1 MSSAALTRITE
12 GQSSVV
18 LKIQGPVTTVHGSSN
33 GDYIGLLDSKTAK
46 SLDSVFGEY
55 DITTRNYIFRPPNPN
70 PKKVDVPWG
79 SSLPLYI
86 NIYGHAEHFDALGEA
101 LAEQDIFLQHP
112 LDKQDLASYKNPQ
125 YLVRPGQ
132 DFPTINCGDAAF
144 MGTNDEAT
152 ENPSSPD
159 ENQVDSIFKT
169 AQGPEDCSGVE
180 QSPRLTTSL
189 QR

>member
-1 MSSAALTRITE
+1 M
-12 GQSSVV
+12 
-18 LKIQGPVTTVHGSSN
+18 TTVHGLSK

-46 SLDSVFGEY
+46 SLDSVFKEY
-55 DITTRNYIFRPPNPN
+55 DITTRNYTFRPQNPN

-86 NIYGHAEHFDALGEA
+86 NIYGRAEHFDALGEA

-112 LDKQDLASYKNPQ
+112 LDKQDLVSYKNPQ

-132 DFPTINCGDAAF
+132 DFPTTNCGDAAF

-169 AQGPEDCSGVE
+169 AQGPEDCSRVE

>member
-1 MSSAALTRITE
+1 M
-12 GQSSVV
+12 
-18 LKIQGPVTTVHGSSN
+18 TTVHNSGN
-33 GDYIGLLDSKTAK
+33 GDYIGLLDSKTAT
-46 SLDSVFGEY
+46 SLDSVFGEH
-55 DITTRNYIFRPPNPN
+55 DITTRNYTDRPPNPN
-70 PKKVDVPWG
+70 PKKVDVSWG

-86 NIYGHAEHFDALGEA
+86 NIYGRAEHFDALGEA

-112 LDKQDLASYKNPQ
+112 LDKQDLVFYKNPQ

-132 DFPTINCGDAAF
+132 DFPIINCGDPAF
-144 MGTNDEAT
+144 MGTNDEAI
-152 ENPSSPD
+152 ENPSSPN

>member
-1 MSSAALTRITE
+1 M
-12 GQSSVV
+12 
-18 LKIQGPVTTVHGSSN
+18 TTVHGLSK

-46 SLDSVFGEY
+46 SLDSVFKEY
-55 DITTRNYIFRPPNPN
+55 DITARNYTFRPPNPN

-86 NIYGHAEHFDALGEA
+86 NIYGRAEHFDALGEA

-112 LDKQDLASYKNPQ
+112 LDKQDLVSYKNPQ

-132 DFPTINCGDAAF
+132 DFPTTNCGDAAF

-169 AQGPEDCSGVE
+169 AQGPEDCSRVE